1 MATEAR
7 HRAASGRASADRD
20 HRPVRSSDAGGSVDL
35 AHLVESLTIER
46 DALHQRVVELEKIIS
61 GDTDAYLGL
70 GLTSR
75 EAIVLGALMRREVL
89 TIEDMGLLLS
99 RDPNDD
105 RGGHG
110 RNVYIVLVKRMRERL
125 APHGIHISTRWGA
138 GYFLTPGAKER
149 VLLLTGIL
157 RTTLPR

>member
-1 MATEAR
+1 M
-7 HRAASGRASADRD
+7 
-20 HRPVRSSDAGGSVDL
+20 DL
-35 AHLVESLTIER
+35 AHLVENLTIER
-46 DALHQRVVELEKIIS
+46 DALRQRVTDLETIIS

-75 EAIVLGALMRREVL
+75 ETIVLGALMRREVL
-89 TIEDMGLLLS
+89 TIEDMGSLLS

-125 APHGIHISTRWGA
+125 APHGIHISTKWGA
-138 GYFLTPGAKER
+138 GYFLTPGAKAI
-149 VLLLTGIL
+149 VSSITGIL